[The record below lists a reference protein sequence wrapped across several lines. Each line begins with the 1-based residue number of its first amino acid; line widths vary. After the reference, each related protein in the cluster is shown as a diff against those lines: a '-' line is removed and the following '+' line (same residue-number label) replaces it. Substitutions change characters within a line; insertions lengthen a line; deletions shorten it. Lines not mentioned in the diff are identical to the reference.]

1 MLRRLH
7 TRIIGMGSVCGLAP
21 SPPAE
26 LFLKTLPSPCDIDP
40 AKYRRF
46 QREEAEERAA
56 RPHPTTAAASPLSA
70 PEPFYDVV
78 DAAAGHKHV
87 AMLTREGNLITV
99 GDNRYGQTGALNLEG
114 QDSSE
119 DAEPS
124 PSLSRGRTRHGTAS
138 NSVIRASSAVAD
150 LDPLYIDLDPLYIDL
165 DGAFPKNDSSVTRV
179 ACGSNFTLVYQRN
192 SRRVIAFGNNHM
204 GQLGVGHKQR
214 VDGARGFMEW
224 DPTASWWPAERAS
237 VLETVYCGFNH
248 AVARLSDG
256 GLYAFG
262 CNNWGEL
269 GIGNS
274 DAPMAPA
281 RIVFFQERG
290 MRVVKVA
297 LGNSFSL
304 FLTRDGRVFGC
315 GATNGGQLPPNA
327 FDPVPIPLTR
337 SFQQHGSDE
346 APHTV
351 GGAPKLIR
359 VKDIACAGSLAAFVS
374 TKNELLI
381 QGSLPEYGVMI
392 PSPRFA
398 AVDQG
403 PALKYFAARMGA
415 QTSDTDYDIVGLMG
429 GPSTLL
435 VRYRNG
441 CVAALGANT
450 EGQLYNVTKILNGK
464 RVNLAPAFKA
474 TELFPMFVPA
484 TPLWGTAWFTS
495 GKGFNLLFDK
505 NEAYHVPESAAPIEL
520 PPGSGNVRCIALNRQ
535 QRLRASLK

>member
-26 LFLKTLPSPCDIDP
+26 LFLKTLPSPCDVDP
-40 AKYRRF
+40 VKYHRF
-46 QREEAEERAA
+46 LREEAEERVA
-56 RPHPTTAAASPLSA
+56 RQQLTTAAASPFKA

-99 GDNRYGQTGALNLEG
+99 GDNRYGQTGALNAEG
-114 QDSSE
+114 E
-119 DAEPS
+119 DGS
-124 PSLSRGRTRHGTAS
+124 TRHGTGS
-138 NSVIRASSAVAD
+138 SSTVRVSSVVA
-150 LDPLYIDLDPLYIDL
+150 DLDPLYIDL
-165 DGAFPKNDSSVTRV
+165 DGAFPQTDPPLTRV
-179 ACGSNFTLVYQRN
+179 ACGSNFTLVYQRDG
-192 SRRVIAFGNNHM
+192 RRVIAFGNNHM
-204 GQLGVGHKQR
+204 GQLGVGHKR
-214 VDGARGFMEW
+214 RIDGARGFMEW
-224 DPTASWWPAERAS
+224 DPAASWWPAGRTC
-237 VLETVYCGFNH
+237 VIDTVHCGFNH
-248 AVARLSDG
+248 AVVTLSDG
-256 GLYAFG
+256 GLFAFG

-274 DAPMAPA
+274 DTPMSPA
-281 RIVFFQERG
+281 RIPFFEKRG
-290 MRVVKVA
+290 MRVAKVA
-297 LGNSFSL
+297 LGNSFTL
-304 FLTRDGRVFGC
+304 FLTKEGRVFGC

-337 SFQQHGSDE
+337 SFQQHRSGE
-346 APHTV
+346 APHVV
-351 GGAPKLIR
+351 GGVPKLIR
-359 VKDIACAGSLAAFVS
+359 VKDIACVGSLAVFVS
-374 TKNELLI
+374 AKNELLI

-403 PALKYFAARMGA
+403 PALQYFAARIGA
-415 QTSDTDYDIVGLMG
+415 QTPETDYDIVGLMS

-450 EGQLYNVTKILNGK
+450 EGQLHNVTKELNGK

-484 TPLWGTAWFTS
+484 TPLWGTAWFAS

-520 PPGSGNVRCIALNRQ
+520 PPGKSNAPCAALERQ
-535 QRLRASLK
+535 QRLRGLPK

>member
-7 TRIIGMGSVCGLAP
+7 TRIIGMGSVCGHAP

-26 LFLKTLPSPCDIDP
+26 LFLKTLPSPCDVDP

-46 QREEAEERAA
+46 EREETEAHAA
-56 RPHPTTAAASPLSA
+56 RPPLTTAPASPLSA

-99 GDNRYGQTGALNLEG
+99 GDNRYGQTGALNSEVE
-114 QDSSE
+114 DSGG
-119 DAEPS
+119 DAAAS
-124 PSLSRGRTRHGTAS
+124 PSLSRSSTRHGS
-138 NSVIRASSAVAD
+138 GSSSVVRASSVVA
-150 LDPLYIDLDPLYIDL
+150 DLDPLYIDL
-165 DGAFPKNDSSVTRV
+165 DGAFPQTGSSVIRV

-192 SRRVIAFGNNHM
+192 GRRVIAFGNNHM

-214 VDGARGFMEW
+214 IDGVRGFMEW
-224 DPTASWWPAERAS
+224 DPTASWWPAGRAS

-248 AVARLSDG
+248 AVATLSDG

-274 DAPMAPA
+274 DAPMSPT
-281 RIVFFQERG
+281 RIAFFEERG

-297 LGNSFSL
+297 LGNSFTL
-304 FLTRDGRVFGC
+304 FLTKEGRVFGC

-327 FDPVPIPLTR
+327 FDPVPIPLIR

-351 GGAPKLIR
+351 DGAPKLIR
-359 VKDIACAGSLAAFVS
+359 VKDIACVGSLAAFLS
-374 TKNELLI
+374 AKNELLI

-415 QTSDTDYDIVGLMG
+415 QTSETDYDIVGLTG

-450 EGQLYNVTKILNGK
+450 EGQLHNVTKVLNGQ

-474 TELFPMFVPA
+474 TELFPVFVPA
-484 TPLWGTAWFTS
+484 APLWGAAWFAS

-505 NEAYHVPESAAPIEL
+505 NEAYHVPEGAAPIEL
-520 PPGSGNVRCIALNRQ
+520 PPGSGNARCVALNRQ